1 MTPEERES
9 GKDPPLTL
17 DYFIQLILELEAPF
31 DIRMIQDF
39 VRDAVCAGL
48 RAVEIA
54 HLEEIIQDHVGLAS
68 KTVAA
73 MMREAK
79 NFHEEHGYLN
89 TLREVANAYRRGLES
104 TYRQV
109 VWVGGSLFYY
119 RSEPTLA
126 GELPAGEANG
136 SDPETEH
143 FQRASMDEV
152 EKHLLEEFD
161 ALPVVH
167 TTSKRQEVVRQ
178 LATRLTDDEFFAD
191 ARPGV
196 NLANGFVGWDETN
209 GLILLPHDPAHKARM
224 KLEARYDPDAS
235 YDWLTEMLARTLH
248 DQSKLDTLQEIA
260 GAAIFNVLPKDDEAR
275 RLHVFVGPMSS
286 GKSTLINMLEGLMP
300 SSAVASVPPSE
311 WSKEYHRARLEGV
324 SLNIV
329 TELGGDMRIAGEHV
343 KKIGSCEPV
352 LARHPYG
359 RPFMFRPTAWH
370 LFATNELPRIVDKT
384 GAFER
389 RLLCLTFDRSL
400 SRDEVD
406 GSFADRLRENASA
419 VINWAAVGAAR
430 LHENGRFTLPTGH
443 ALAAARM
450 QYGDDDLG
458 AILAH
463 TRAELSH
470 GDKVTVHDIRRALC
484 DLAVALDQ
492 DPAVVHDGMIKKFVA
507 IIRCLGATRHKLN
520 GVPFY
525 RGVRLITH
533 NRPILSDG
541 GADGSDLAG
550 I

>member
-1 MTPEERES
+1 MTPDDRES
-9 GKDPPLTL
+9 GDDPPLTL
-17 DYFIQLILELEAPF
+17 DHFIQLILELEAPF
-31 DIRMIQDF
+31 DIRTIQDI
-39 VRDAVCAGL
+39 VRDAVFAEL
-48 RAVEIA
+48 RVVEIA
-54 HLEEIIQDHVGLAS
+54 HLEEIIQDHTGLAP
-68 KTVAA
+68 KTVSA
-73 MMREAK
+73 MIKEAR
-79 NFHEEHGYLN
+79 NFHEDHGYLN
-89 TLREVANAYRRGLES
+89 TQREVVKAYMRGFES
-104 TYRQV
+104 TYQKV

-119 RSEPTLA
+119 QSQPA
-126 GELPAGEANG
+126 FGGELPTDESNG
-136 SDPETEH
+136 GDPETGY
-143 FQRASMDEV
+143 FQRATPDEL
-152 EKHLLEEFD
+152 EKHLLQSFEQ
-161 ALPVVH
+161 LPLVH

-178 LATRLTDDEFFAD
+178 LATRLTDDDFFAD

-209 GLILLPHDPAHKARM
+209 GLVLLPHDPAHKARM
-224 KLEARYDPDAS
+224 KLEARFDPEAS
-235 YDWLTEMLARTLH
+235 YGWLTEMLARTLQ

-260 GAAIFNVLPKDDEAR
+260 GAVIFNIRPQDDEAR
-275 RLHVFVGPMSS
+275 RLIVFVGPMSS
-286 GKSTLINMLEGLMP
+286 GKSTLINMLEDLMP

-400 SRDEVD
+400 SPDEVD

-419 VINWAAVGAAR
+419 VINWAAAGAAR
-430 LHENGRFTLPTGH
+430 LQENGRFTLPTGH

-450 QYGDDDLG
+450 QHGDDDLG

-470 GDKVTVHDIRRALC
+470 GDKVTVHDIRRALGE
-484 DLAVALDQ
+484 LAATLDQ

-507 IIRCLGATRHKLN
+507 NIRRLGATRHKMN

-525 RGVRLITH
+525 RGVRLISP
-533 NRPILSDG
+533 NRRIANDDG
-541 GADGSDLAG
+541 AEGSDLAG